1 MDSQDSKPLLSG
13 VRVVALEQAVSAPLC
28 TRHLA
33 DLGAD
38 VIKLERPPDG
48 DFARRYDSVVKG
60 QSAHFVWLNRGK
72 RSVEL
77 DVGTPA
83 GKRVMSALLSK
94 ADVFVH
100 NLGPGAVD
108 RLGFSWQEIHSRWPS
123 LISCAISGYGPDGP
137 YSARKA
143 FDLLLQGE
151 AGVLAVTGTAD
162 QPAKVGVSIADI
174 CSGMYA
180 LSAIMAALYD
190 RHRTGEGRRIEISMF
205 ESLAEWMTVPVY
217 YQIYSGQA
225 PLREGMRHSV
235 IAPYG
240 PYRAGDGGLVNLG
253 VQNEAQW
260 RRLCERVLEKPDL
273 LTDPRFAGNELR
285 VRNRLDLEPLIED
298 VLSRWTSAEIEAR
311 LAAADIPYGHV
322 NTVAELVEHQQLA
335 ARDRWLEIDSEAG
348 LVRALAHPFNISGL
362 SQARGAVPRFGE
374 HTSEVMAE
382 LGIEEQA

>member
-1 MDSQDSKPLLSG
+1 MDRQDSKPPLSG

-48 DFARRYDSVVKG
+48 DFARRYDSVVNG

-77 DVGTPA
+77 DAGTPA
-83 GKRVMSALLSK
+83 GKRVMSALMSK

-108 RLGFSWQEIHSRWPS
+108 RLGFGWQEIHSRWSS

-137 YSARKA
+137 YSGRKA

-151 AGVLAVTGTAD
+151 AGVLAVTGTTD

-180 LSAIMAALYD
+180 LSAIIAALYD
-190 RHRTGEGRRIEISMF
+190 RRRTGDGRRIEISMF

-217 YQIYSGQA
+217 YQVYSGQP

-260 RRLCERVLEKPDL
+260 RRLCEQVLDKPDL
-273 LTDPRFAGNELR
+273 VTDPRFAGNELR
-285 VRNRLDLEPLIED
+285 VRNRLELEPLIEGI
-298 VLSRWTSAEIEAR
+298 LSRWTSAEIEAR

-335 ARDRWLEIDSEAG
+335 ARKRWLEINTEAG

-362 SQARGAVPRFGE
+362 SQARGAVPRLGE

-382 LGIEEQA
+382 LGIEEQS

>member
-38 VIKLERPPDG
+38 VIKLERPPHG
-48 DFARRYDSVVKG
+48 DFARRYDSVVNG

-77 DVGTPA
+77 DIGTPA
-83 GKRVMSALLSK
+83 GTRIISALLSK

-100 NLGPGAVD
+100 NLGPGSVD
-108 RLGFSWQEIHSRWPS
+108 RLGFGWQEIHSRWPS

-162 QPAKVGVSIADI
+162 QPAKVGVSFADI

-180 LSAIMAALYD
+180 LSSISAALYD
-190 RHRTGEGRRIEISMF
+190 RRHTGKGRRIEISMF

-217 YQIYSGQA
+217 YQVYSGKA

-240 PYRAGDGGLVNLG
+240 PYRAGDGGLVNLA

-260 RRLCERVLEKPDL
+260 RRLCEQVLEKPEL
-273 LTDPRFAGNELR
+273 LTDPRFASNELR
-285 VRNRLDLEPLIED
+285 VRNRLELEPLIEGI
-298 VLSRWTSAEIEAR
+298 LSRWTSSEIEAR

-335 ARDRWLEIDSEAG
+335 ARNRWLEIDSEAG
-348 LVRALAHPFNISGL
+348 LVRALAHPFNISGV
-362 SQARGAVPRFGE
+362 SQARSAVPRFGE